1 MKLQENINRIKQV
14 MGLITEETIED
25 LRKILQTKFPSH
37 NFNGNEIKR
46 EGENI
51 TIKGFS
57 KTKNGNYVITY
68 NPSDNFFTTDYID
81 GPNKGLKLK
90 KWTENGESKVSLIT
104 DSELHIKF
112 DKKIKEFPCL
122 NDSLD
127 DSHQEQLRQ
136 TNDGKIIV
144 SGTYNDGGVINFNLD
159 DKTYVVKGGKLD
171 GEQGSFL
178 CNGKEIK
185 WGKVT
190 KSGTTKNVTNRMV
203 DDYFNEVT
211 TSKPII
217 YGMRDK
223 TSEPENGLIFLLQKK
238 LKELN
243 LYTGEPDG
251 QFGPLTYK
259 AVKEFQKTGKDSE
272 GNPLVSDGKVGPKT
286 IQSLGLMD

>member
-25 LRKILQTKFPSH
+25 LRKILQTKFQSLG
-37 NFNGNEIKR
+37 FNGNEIKR

-51 TIKGFS
+51 VYKGFS

-68 NPSDNFFTTDYID
+68 NPSDNFYTIDYID
-81 GPNKGLKLK
+81 GPNKGFKLK
-90 KWTENGESKVSLIT
+90 RWTENGESKQEWIT
-104 DSELHIKF
+104 DSELHIKLVA
-112 DKKIKEFPCL
+112 KIKEFPCL
-122 NDSLD
+122 G
-127 DSHQEQLRQ
+127 SHYYNFRQ

-144 SGTYNDGGVINFNLD
+144 GIDWQDDGGIISFNLD

-203 DDYFNEVT
+203 DDYFNAVT